1 MGNKIVN
8 ELLFELGKPT
18 PKEEI
23 KRRKSGGKDYNG
35 NDNYCDYVDA
45 RFCMDRL
52 DEVVGPANW
61 KREHETINGLMFCG
75 VSILI
80 GEVWVTKWDVGTE
93 STFEKEKGLVSD
105 SFKRACVNWGI
116 ARDLYSNKRR
126 DSQVTSPKTDDNA
139 PAVDGAS
146 SAGASQSN
154 GEMVSFGKHAGSEW
168 KNVPL
173 DYVEWVSTNMKDPAK
188 RLADEELRRRATQA
202 EHAN

>member
-1 MGNKIVN
+1 MGNKIAN
-8 ELLFELGKPT
+8 DLLMELGKTT
-18 PKEEI
+18 PEEEI
-23 KRRKSGGKDYNG
+23 KSRKSGGKDYNG

-61 KREHETINGLMFCG
+61 KREHNDINGLMFCG

-80 GEVWVTKWDVGTE
+80 GEGWVTKWDVGTE

-126 DSQVTSPKTDDNA
+126 DSQVTSPKADNNA
-139 PAVDGAS
+139 SMVGGAS
-146 SAGASQSN
+146 TNGASQSN
-154 GEMVSFGKHAGSEW
+154 RVSFGKHSGSEW

-173 DYVEWVSTNMKDPAK
+173 DYVEWVIKKMGDPAK
-188 RLADEELRRRATQA
+188 RLAEEELKRRATQA